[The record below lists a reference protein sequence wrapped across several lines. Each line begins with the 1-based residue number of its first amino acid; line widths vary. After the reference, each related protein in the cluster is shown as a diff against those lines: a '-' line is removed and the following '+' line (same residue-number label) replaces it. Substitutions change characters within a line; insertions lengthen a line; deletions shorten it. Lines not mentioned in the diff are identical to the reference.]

1 MASFLYRERVEN
13 TNGVFI
19 INSIPQCPRGL
30 IKPMSIG
37 PFGILSMIHTPIYPD
52 LKREKS
58 INVASFL
65 YRGRVGYTN
74 GVFTIDS
81 IPHCTSGLE
90 TSKETNI
97 KKCGF
102 VSI

>member
-1 MASFLYRERVEN
+1 
-13 TNGVFI
+13 
-19 INSIPQCPRGL
+19 
-30 IKPMSIG
+30 
-37 PFGILSMIHTPIYPD
+37 MIHTPIYPD

-65 YRGRVGYTN
+65 YRERVGYTN
-74 GVFTIDS
+74 EVFIIDN

-90 TSKETNI
+90 TSKGTQI

-102 VSI
+102 VSIYRASREHKWSIYHRLYSTLSE

>member
-1 MASFLYRERVEN
+1 
-13 TNGVFI
+13 
-19 INSIPQCPRGL
+19 
-30 IKPMSIG
+30 MSIG
-37 PFGILSMIHTPIYPD
+37 QCGILSMIHTPIYPD
-52 LKREKS
+52 HKREKS

-65 YRGRVGYTN
+65 YRGQVGYKD
-74 GVFTIDS
+74 GVFIIDS

-90 TSKETNI
+90 TSKETKI